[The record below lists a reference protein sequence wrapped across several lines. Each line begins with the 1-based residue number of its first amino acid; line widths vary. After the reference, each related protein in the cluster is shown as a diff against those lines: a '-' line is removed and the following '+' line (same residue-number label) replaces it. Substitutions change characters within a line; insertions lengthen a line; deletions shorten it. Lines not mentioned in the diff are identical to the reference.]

1 MSNQTNPRKLTYLVL
16 GILTMATISCGDGKS
31 GEGDGT
37 TGYIIPKTENF
48 KATTKENTQAVS
60 GSVMQ
65 YLESYDEKTGTYVFS
80 KNADVIEDLKVGSVV
95 LFETHSLR
103 KIKSVTKKGGEIV
116 VESEFAMLTDYFKDA
131 QIDYK
136 ADINWGDPVA
146 AGSTKMIVGQPIATM
161 INPING
167 MNSGA
172 VTQAGVNVNFERTL
186 KGWKIKL
193 KLEPLAGSKLKIE
206 LSATKGNVCSVVA
219 KGFISSFTS
228 NLNISIIDGQTRNF
242 SYSNNGI
249 QAEMEVKFSAVGLG
263 SEIAILQIPAKI
275 ERIILVYGV
284 IPVTLRL
291 KANLKIIPEVAAGSS
306 SQVSM
311 KLSYTTNQGFT
322 FNAGSVTPQGSV
334 SGASPQQT
342 GDSNTATTGI
352 AGMGVTVEFPRFE
365 VGIFDTLV
373 VPYLVMSTTFSSYL
387 NTGLLSATP
396 PCHLARLKYKANA
409 GVTMSLFGVLS
420 INNDYKLFEH
430 EKRWAT
436 ADSDCENG

>member
-1 MSNQTNPRKLTYLVL
+1 MQNQTNLRKLTYLVL
-16 GILTMATISCGDGKS
+16 GILTLATISCGDGNS
-31 GEGDGT
+31 GEGDT
-37 TGYIIPKTENF
+37 EGYIIPKTEHF
-48 KATTKENTQAVS
+48 EVTTQENTQAVP

-65 YLESYDEKTGTYVFS
+65 FLESYDQKTGTYVFS
-80 KNADVIEDLKVGSVV
+80 KNTEVVEDLKAGTVV

-103 KIKSVTKKGGEIV
+103 KIKSVTKKGGKIV

-131 QIDYK
+131 QINYS
-136 ADINWGDPVA
+136 ADINWGDPGAVS
-146 AGSTKMIVGQPIATM
+146 STKMIVGQPIATM
-161 INPING
+161 ITPING

-172 VTQAGVNVNFERTL
+172 ITQAGVSVSFDKTL

-193 KLEPLAGSKLKIE
+193 KLAPEAGNKLKIE
-206 LSATKGNVCSVVA
+206 LSAKKGNVCSIVA

-228 NLNISIIDGQTRNF
+228 NLNISIIDGETRNF

-249 QAEMEVKFSAVGLG
+249 RAEMEVKFSAVGLG
-263 SEIAILQIPAKI
+263 SEIAMLQIPAKI

-334 SGASPQQT
+334 SGANPQQT

-365 VGIFDTLV
+365 IGIFDTLV

-436 ADSDCENG
+436 ANSDCENG

>member
-1 MSNQTNPRKLTYLVL
+1 M
-16 GILTMATISCGDGKS
+16 ITISCGEGKS
-31 GEGDGT
+31 DAGDT
-37 TGYIIPKTENF
+37 EGYIIPKTEHF
-48 KATTKENTQAVS
+48 KATTKENTQAVP
-60 GSVMQ
+60 GSVMRS
-65 YLESYDEKTGTYVFS
+65 LESYDQETGTYVFA
-80 KNADVIEDLKVGSVV
+80 KNAGVIEDLKVGTVV

-103 KIKSVTKKGGEIV
+103 KIKSVTNKGGKIV
-116 VESEFAMLTDYFKDA
+116 VESEFARLTDYFKDA

-146 AGSTKMIVGQPIATM
+146 ASSTKMIVGQPIATM

-167 MNSGA
+167 MNSAA
-172 VTQAGVNVNFERTL
+172 VTQAGVNVKLNTTL
-186 KGWKIKL
+186 KGWKIEL
-193 KLEPLAGSKLKIE
+193 KLAPEAGSKLKIE
-206 LSATKGNVCSVVA
+206 LTAKKENVCSIVA
-219 KGFISSFTS
+219 KGSISSFTS
-228 NLNISIIDGQTRNF
+228 NLNISIIDGVTQNF

-249 QAEMEVKFSAVGLG
+249 HAEMEVKFSAVGLG

-275 ERIILVYGV
+275 ERTILVYGV

-291 KANLKIIPEVAAGSS
+291 KANLKIIPELAAGSS
-306 SQVSM
+306 SQLSM

-322 FNAGSVTPQGSV
+322 FNAGNLTPQGSV
-334 SGASPQQT
+334 SGANPQQT
-342 GDSNTATTGI
+342 GDSNTATMGI

-365 VGIFDTLV
+365 IGIFDTLV

-387 NTGLLSATP
+387 NTGLLSATR

-436 ADSDCENG
+436 ANSFCDD

>member
-1 MSNQTNPRKLTYLVL
+1 MRNQTNLSKLTLSVL
-16 GILTMATISCGDGKS
+16 SILTLVTISCGDAKS
-31 GEGDGT
+31 GAGDRT
-37 TGYIIPKTENF
+37 AGYIIPKTENF
-48 KATTKENTQAVS
+48 KATTKENTQAVP

-65 YLESYDEKTGTYVFS
+65 SLESYDKKTGTYVFS
-80 KNADVIEDLKVGSVV
+80 KDADDIEDLKVGSVV

-103 KIKSVTKKGGEIV
+103 KIKSVTKKDGKIV

-136 ADINWGDPVA
+136 ADINWGDPGA
-146 AGSTKMIVGQPIATM
+146 ANSTKMIVGQPIATM

-167 MNSGA
+167 INSGA
-172 VTQAGVNVNFERTL
+172 AGQAGVNVNLNTTL

-193 KLEPLAGSKLKIE
+193 KLEPVAGSKLKIE
-206 LSATKGNVCSVVA
+206 LSAKKENVCSIVA

-228 NLNISIIDGQTRNF
+228 NLNISISDGVTRNF

-249 QAEMEVKFSAVGLG
+249 DAEMEVKFSAVGLG
-263 SEIAILQIPAKI
+263 SEIAILKIPAEI
-275 ERIILVYGV
+275 ERKILINGV

-291 KANLKIIPEVAAGSS
+291 KANLKIIPELAVGNS
-306 SQVSM
+306 SQVGM

-322 FNAGSVTPQGSV
+322 FDAGKLTPQGSV
-334 SGASPQQT
+334 SGANPQQT
-342 GDSNTATTGI
+342 GDNNTATMGI

-365 VGIFDTLV
+365 VGIFDKLV

-387 NTGLLSATP
+387 NTGLLSATR
-396 PCHLARLKYKANA
+396 PCHMARLKYKANA

-436 ADSDCENG
+436 ANSFCDD

>member
-1 MSNQTNPRKLTYLVL
+1 MRNHTNLSKLTLFVLSILILV
-16 GILTMATISCGDGKS
+16 TISCGEGKS
-31 GEGDGT
+31 GAGDGT
-37 TGYIIPKTENF
+37 AGYIIPKTENF
-48 KATTKENTQAVS
+48 KATTKENTRAVP
-60 GSVMQ
+60 GSVLRS
-65 YLESYDEKTGTYVFS
+65 LESYDEITGTYVFS
-80 KNADVIEDLKVGSVV
+80 KDADDIEDLKVGSVV

-103 KIKSVTKKGGEIV
+103 KIKSVTKKDGKIV

-131 QIDYK
+131 QIDYI
-136 ADINWGDPVA
+136 ADINWGDPGAVS
-146 AGSTKMIVGQPIATM
+146 STKMIVGQPIATM

-167 MNSGA
+167 INSGA
-172 VTQAGVNVNFERTL
+172 AAQAGVNVNLNTTL

-193 KLEPLAGSKLKIE
+193 KLAPEAGNKLKIE
-206 LSATKGNVCSVVA
+206 LSAKKGNVASIVA

-228 NLNISIIDGQTRNF
+228 NMNISIIDGTTRNF

-249 QAEMEVKFSAVGLG
+249 NAEMEVKFSAVGLG

-275 ERIILVYGV
+275 ERKILVHG

-291 KANLKIIPEVAAGSS
+291 KANLKIIPELAVGSS
-306 SQVSM
+306 SQLSM

-322 FNAGSVTPQGSV
+322 FNAGNLTPQGSV
-334 SGASPQQT
+334 TGANPQQT
-342 GDSNTATTGI
+342 GDSNTATMGI
-352 AGMGVTVEFPRFE
+352 AGMGVNVEFPRFE

-387 NTGLLSATP
+387 NTGLLSATR

-420 INNDYKLFEH
+420 INNDYKLFEK
-430 EKRWAT
+430 EKKWVT
-436 ADSDCENG
+436 ANSFCDD